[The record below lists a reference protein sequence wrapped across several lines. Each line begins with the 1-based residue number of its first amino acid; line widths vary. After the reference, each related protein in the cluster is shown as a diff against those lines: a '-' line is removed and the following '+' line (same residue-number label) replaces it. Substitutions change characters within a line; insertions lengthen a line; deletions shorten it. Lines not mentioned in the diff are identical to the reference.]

1 MVENGN
7 SVIPNAKDYF
17 KVEKVQYSRHVLCY
31 NVLYEKVGA
40 ISMSDRKYK
49 IKICGLTDVS
59 EAEYL
64 NKNKVDFAGIIM
76 FYEKSRRNTNVETAE
91 KIIKALSDEIKSVA
105 VMVSPTLEQ
114 VRLAE
119 QAGFDYVQIHGKIA
133 DDIINEGGLPILKAF
148 NIDDMNMLDFYSK
161 CPRIAG
167 YVFDAHEPGSG
178 KTFDWNLLKTMPRD
192 GKLFMLAGGLND
204 KNVAD
209 AIRCVKPDGVDVSS
223 GVEYTD
229 RQGKD
234 PKLIDSFVAA
244 VREEGM

>member
-1 MVENGN
+1 MT
-7 SVIPNAKDYF
+7 
-17 KVEKVQYSRHVLCY
+17 
-31 NVLYEKVGA
+31 
-40 ISMSDRKYK
+40 DRKYK
-49 IKICGLTDVS
+49 IKICGLTDAA
-59 EAEYL
+59 EAEYV
-64 NKNKVDFAGIIM
+64 NKNKVDFVGIVL
-76 FYEKSRRNTNVETAE
+76 FFEKSRRNTTVETAE
-91 KIIKALSDEIKSVA
+91 KIIKALSDNIRSVA

-114 VRLAE
+114 VKLAE
-119 QAGFDYVQIHGKIA
+119 QAGFDYVQIHGMVTE
-133 DDIINEGGLPILKAF
+133 DIINEGNIPILKAF
-148 NIDDMNMLDFYSK
+148 NIDDMDKYEEYSK

-178 KTFDWNLLKTMPRD
+178 KNFDWNLLKEIPRD

-204 KNVAD
+204 KNVAH

-234 PKLIDSFVAA
+234 PKLIDSFVAS